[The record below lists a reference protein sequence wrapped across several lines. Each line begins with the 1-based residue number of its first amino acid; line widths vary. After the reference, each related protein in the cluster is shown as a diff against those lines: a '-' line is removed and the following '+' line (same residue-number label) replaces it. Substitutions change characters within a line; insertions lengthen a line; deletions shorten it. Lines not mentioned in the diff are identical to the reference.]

1 MMSQIK
7 LISSLFKNIV
17 FPLGAFLLAVLLW
30 LFVISGNQYTMMLDI
45 PIEARNL
52 NSQKTYLEEV
62 PGHASVILKGNG
74 RNLFKS
80 FLLQKYNDF
89 KLVLDL
95 DGISQEYEF
104 ILNDYFEE
112 NPRKVVIPPSY
123 DVSFVEVVYPNRIKI
138 KLDEVMKKKVPI
150 ISDILSLVKDG
161 HVQIGDTMFDPDS
174 LIIIGP
180 KVELN
185 KINEVYTIKD
195 TLFNLSK
202 RQKGAIDLVSKNRLI
217 KYSLDKVNYFFDVQQ
232 ISERIIVDIPVKV
245 INKIKGIRVFPSP
258 QTVSLTVVG
267 GVSQIADI
275 ESSDISV
282 IVDFNSWKL
291 GKNFYVPKITVPFDI
306 LNWKDLSPRT
316 IELGVARESK

>member
-1 MMSQIK
+1 MFKIDFFTSF
-7 LISSLFKNIV
+7 FKNIA
-17 FPLGAFLLAVLLW
+17 FPIGAFLLAMLLW
-30 LFVISGNQYTMMLDI
+30 LFVISGDQYTMMLDL

-62 PGHASVILKGNG
+62 PGYASVILKGKG
-74 RNLFKS
+74 RDLFKS
-80 FLLQKYNDF
+80 YILQNYSDI

-104 ILNDYFEE
+104 ILNDYFEK
-112 NPRKVVIPPSY
+112 NPRKVVIPPSHN
-123 DVSFVEVVYPNRIKI
+123 VSFVEVVYPNRINI
-138 KLDEVMKKKVPI
+138 RLDEIMEKKVPI
-150 ISDILSLVKDG
+150 ISNIKSLVKDG
-161 HVQIGDTMFDPDS
+161 YLQIGNAQFEPDS

-185 KINEVYTIKD
+185 KINEVHTAKD

-202 RQKGAIDLVSKNRLI
+202 SIRGTIDLISQNRLI
-217 KYSLDKVNYFFDVQQ
+217 KFSLRKINYFLDVQQ
-232 ISERIIVDIPVKV
+232 ISERIIVDIPVNV
-245 INKIKGIRVFPSP
+245 INKVRGIRVFPSP

-267 GVSQIADI
+267 GVNQIADI
-275 ESSDISV
+275 EPNDISV
-282 IVDFNSWKL
+282 IVDFKSWKL
-291 GKNFYVPKITVPFDI
+291 EKNFYIPKIAVPFDI